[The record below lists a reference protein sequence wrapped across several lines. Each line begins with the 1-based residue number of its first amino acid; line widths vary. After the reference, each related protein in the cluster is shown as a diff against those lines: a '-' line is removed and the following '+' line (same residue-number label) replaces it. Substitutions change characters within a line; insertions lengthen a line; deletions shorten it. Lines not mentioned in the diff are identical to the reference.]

1 MKHRRHPNFPSY
13 EIYEDG
19 TIINLYTNTKLF
31 RASSGYLIN
40 SHRKRVPINT
50 LQLIYEAFYKR
61 PLYKGSS
68 IGFKDGNEKNWHY
81 KNLYVIHRQR
91 VIIKLV
97 IEPKDLST
105 LLDFLNEQGYTYEAK
120 V

>member
-19 TIINLYTNTKLF
+19 TIINLRTNTKLF

-40 SHRKRVPINT
+40 S
-50 LQLIYEAFYKR
+50 
-61 PLYKGSS
+61 
-68 IGFKDGNEKNWHY
+68 
-81 KNLYVIHRQR
+81 HRQR